1 MAIQQLQH
9 FHGAL
14 VTPSDTLTL
23 QQQFSTHKRYS
34 CVYVGVGGNVRVLTE
49 GGDDVTFTNI
59 PDGSFVP
66 VHIKKV
72 FATGTTASSII
83 AVDMSLPEGVTCYTT
98 ESWELI
104 TPVVWEGW
112 DTHWNDCNK

>member
-23 QQQFSTHKRYS
+23 QQQLSTSNRSTCLYI
-34 CVYVGVGGNVRVLTE
+34 GVGGNVRVLTI

-59 PDGSFVP
+59 PDGSFIP

-72 FATGTTASSII
+72 FDTGTTASSII
-83 AVDMSLPEGVTCYTT
+83 ALDMSLPEGATCYIT

-104 TPVVWEGW
+104 TPVVWESW
-112 DTHWNDCNK
+112 TDQWNVCV